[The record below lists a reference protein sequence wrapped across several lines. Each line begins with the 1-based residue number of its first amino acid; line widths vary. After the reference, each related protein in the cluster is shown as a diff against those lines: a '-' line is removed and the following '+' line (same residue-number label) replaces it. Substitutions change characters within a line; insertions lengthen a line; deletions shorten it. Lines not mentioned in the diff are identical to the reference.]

1 MFFSLMKH
9 SYQVLIAL
17 SRERCYPYRKLI
29 PGSFGGEGGVEI
41 KKKKKRERGEKNEH
55 MGCKIS
61 ELLKT
66 SGGKTVAKH
75 NTWIWGQGAGSGFQ
89 SLGGVFQ
96 PEAPSVHGVSLKGTS
111 AIGASPFDFSG
122 IHFVGRSCVA

>member
-41 KKKKKRERGEKNEH
+41 KKKRKRERGEKNEH

-66 SGGKTVAKH
+66 SGGKTVAK
-75 NTWIWGQGAGSGFQ
+75 TIPGYGGREQGVVSKASGEFS
-89 SLGGVFQ
+89 SLRLRACT
-96 PEAPSVHGVSLKGTS
+96 ESV
-111 AIGASPFDFSG
+111 
-122 IHFVGRSCVA
+122 

>member
-1 MFFSLMKH
+1 MKH
-9 SYQVLIAL
+9 SYQVLIAPG
-17 SRERCYPYRKLI
+17 RERCYPYRKLI

-41 KKKKKRERGEKNEH
+41 KKKIKKKREREEKNEH

-75 NTWIWGQGAGSGFQ
+75 NTWIWGQGAGSGLQ
-89 SLGGVFQ
+89 SLRRVLK
-96 PEAPSVHGVSLKGTS
+96 PEAPSVHGVSLKSTS
-111 AIGASPFDFSG
+111 EVGVLPFDFSG